1 MRGTEQH
8 CSGVGCPCIVVVP
21 GRLPKGGASRENV
34 IAESIRVLTEL
45 CEISSAHGVSLA
57 FEFLGQT
64 DCSVPTLDLAAEIV
78 REVNQKNLGVVIDSF
93 HFYAGNSTFEM
104 IEALDPEL
112 IQIFHINDAEDRPRA
127 ELEDRHRLLPGL
139 GILPLQQMISSFR
152 KIGYDKV
159 ASVEISDLSTGSE
172 IHSRLRAMRVLRPNE
187 CSRRQNE
194 QDQNRNRRRR
204 LHRRSSCRRSRTRRT
219 RSTHS
224 RVRRSSGSRRKTSR
238 HTQRDGCRHVSRVVR
253 KIGRSLITTPNTQ
266 HVSLSIAAIETGKH
280 VFCEK
285 PLATSVDDAQRVFK
299 KTSETSHV
307 FQVGHNRRFAPVYA
321 TLKRMLSETHKPH
334 SAHVKMN
341 RGELLNPVWTGDPA
355 ITGGFLYETPIHM
368 FDMMRFLF
376 GEVESL
382 HAIGSTHEYKE
393 VDDFSVLLKFVN
405 GMHATLATAA
415 DASWLFPFERVEVFC
430 HHATIVTREM
440 ESLTCSSNLEGHFTE
455 QAMQQL
461 PREEKWGYVQED
473 RAFIDAIV
481 NSSTPLVTAFDGLM
495 SRWCLQ

>member
-1 MRGTEQH
+1 MNKIKIGIIGAGYIA
-8 CSGVGCPCIVVVP
+8 GVHAGVLARDERVQLTAVYDAVP
-21 GRLPKGGASRENV
+21 A
-34 IAESIRVLTEL
+34 
-45 CEISSAHGVSLA
+45 
-57 FEFLGQT
+57 
-64 DCSVPTLDLAAEIV
+64 AAE
-78 REVNQKNLGVVIDSF
+78 KL
-93 HFYAGNSTFEM
+93 AGTHNATAVATS
-104 IEALDPEL
+104 LEL
-112 IQIFHINDAEDRPRA
+112 LERSDAV
-127 ELEDRHRLLPGL
+127 
-139 GILPLQQMISSFR
+139 F
-152 KIGYDKV
+152 
-159 ASVEISDLSTGSE
+159 
-172 IHSRLRAMRVLRPNE
+172 
-187 CSRRQNE
+187 
-194 QDQNRNRRRR
+194 
-204 LHRRSSCRRSRTRRT
+204 
-219 RSTHS
+219 
-224 RVRRSSGSRRKTSR
+224 
-238 HTQRDGCRHVSRVVR
+238 
-253 KIGRSLITTPNTQ
+253 ITTPNTQ

-285 PLATSVDDAQRVFK
+285 PLATNIDDAQRVFK
-299 KTSETSHV
+299 KTSETSNV

-321 TLKRMLSETHKPH
+321 ALKRMLSETHKPH

-393 VDDFSVLLKFVN
+393 VDDFSVLLKFVS

-481 NSSTPLVTAFDGLM
+481 NGSTPLVTAFDGLM
-495 SRWCLQ
+495 SVVLVNSVYKSVKTGSPVKILTESA